1 MVSLLKSNVMAL
13 LKHIDGSDAFRK
25 NIVRVASGSG
35 LSKLIG
41 LISLPFLSRLFVPED
56 FAAYAYFI
64 AVYTIVTSVTTLRF
78 EWLVPNAKNE
88 REAAELTMTGFYTV
102 LVIVTVIALG
112 IFLAKSSIEQVVF
125 KGRGIAEAWPL
136 VFLITVLF
144 GSFQYLLH
152 GWLVYIGNLSYFAL
166 SLVIQTTTTAV
177 LSILF
182 ALTIPDSVMSGSSK
196 LIIAYNCGLLMACVT
211 IYLAHLESFAALHE
225 VELKAVKSCFLRN
238 RKLAMD
244 SVLVSLV
251 NAFASNLTLFLIGA
265 LFGQRVMGIYAL
277 TNRLVFAPVIFVT
290 SSIANSFWAEAAR
303 LAKEDMSLLRKFYI
317 GSLKRLTV
325 LAALVT
331 APMIGLS
338 FFLEPLL
345 GSDWEGAGLMCLAL
359 TPLVL
364 ATLIFSSTNHLVV
377 YGKQIYQLFCD
388 GAGVLVAS
396 ATLIICQFS
405 HLSPF
410 IAIFLAMTVLAIGY
424 VVRGWMHLYAL
435 SNHMDKSPS
444 A

>member
-1 MVSLLKSNVMAL
+1 MVNLFTSVVMAL
-13 LKHIDGSDAFRK
+13 MKHFDGHDAFRR

-41 LISLPFLSRLFVPED
+41 LISLPFLSRLFIPEE
-56 FAAYAYFI
+56 FAEYAYFI

-78 EWLVPNAKNE
+78 EWLLPNAKNE
-88 REAAELTMTGFYTV
+88 SEAAELIMTGFYSV
-102 LVIVTVIALG
+102 LVTVTVVAFG
-112 IFLAKSSIEQVVF
+112 IFLAKPTIEQFVF
-125 KGRGIAEAWPL
+125 EGRGVSDGWPL
-136 VFLITVLF
+136 IFLATVLF

-152 GWLVYIGNLSYFAL
+152 GWLVYIGDLSYFAF
-166 SLVIQTTTTAV
+166 SLVIQTTTTAG

-182 ALTIPDSVMSGSSK
+182 GLIVPDSSMSGGSK
-196 LIIAYNCGLLMACVT
+196 LIIAYNCGLVTACVT

-225 VELKAVKSCFLRN
+225 VKFQAIKFCFLRN
-238 RKLAMD
+238 RKLARD

-251 NAFASNLTLFLIGA
+251 NAFASNLILFLVGG
-265 LFGQRVMGIYAL
+265 LFGQRVMGIYAM
-277 TNRLVFAPVIFVT
+277 TNRLVFAPVALVT

-303 LAKEDMSLLRKFYI
+303 LAKEDLSLLRKFYI
-317 GSLKRLTV
+317 GSVKRLTV
-325 LAALVT
+325 LAVLVT

-338 FFLEPLL
+338 FLFEPFL

-388 GAGVLVAS
+388 SAGVLVAS
-396 ATLIICQFS
+396 TILILCQFS
-405 HLSPF
+405 QLSPF
-410 IAIFLAMTVLAIGY
+410 VAIFLAMTALAIGY
-424 VVRGWMHLYAL
+424 IVRGWMHLYAL
-435 SNHMDKSPS
+435 SSHMYKSPS